1 MDSWC
6 RLQSWGRGDAC
17 GSWTPRDCTA
27 AAAGEEGKGNQVSPL
42 LLSFALL
49 VNPPGQEHGAACDV
63 LEGQEQEM
71 DLKASRGAWLLL
83 SMLFVTQCPFSFF
96 FFLFSSLKNAFNRC

>member
-1 MDSWC
+1 MDSWH
-6 RLQSWGRGDAC
+6 RLQSWGRGDDC

-49 VNPPGQEHGAACDV
+49 VNPLGQGHGAACDV

-71 DLKASRGAWLLL
+71 DLKASTGAWLLL
-83 SMLFVTQCPFSFF
+83 SMLFLLSVHFH
-96 FFLFSSLKNAFNRC
+96 SSTHV